1 MSTKNYQRP
10 SGSPPATGSAKQ
22 TYKAHIDATH
32 PMDDDAP
39 LGALEADALA
49 MELVHERH
57 SKRDLVDL
65 VRWLILRNPD
75 GLLSHATLQSA
86 ADQQLDSTTRAPE
99 SKL

>member
-1 MSTKNYQRP
+1 
-10 SGSPPATGSAKQ
+10 
-22 TYKAHIDATH
+22 
-32 PMDDDAP
+32 MDDDAP

-86 ADQQLDSTTRAPE
+86 
-99 SKL
+99 